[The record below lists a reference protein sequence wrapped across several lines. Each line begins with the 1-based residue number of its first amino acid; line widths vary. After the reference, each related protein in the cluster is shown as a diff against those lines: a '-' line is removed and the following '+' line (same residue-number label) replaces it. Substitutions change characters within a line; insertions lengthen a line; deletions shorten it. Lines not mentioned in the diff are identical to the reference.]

1 MFKYLLNLCS
11 LKLFIDTNLNSSI
24 KLLYEKII
32 IQSRKD
38 DLFKRFL
45 LSDTLDTRF
54 DFIIIHLSLV
64 MRSLKTTKYKGIIIS
79 QKLYDFMIDD
89 MDKSLREMGV
99 GDTGINIRIKN
110 IINASLGR
118 HKVYD
123 EALSKEDD
131 KFIKEA
137 IVKNLYKGN
146 IPPKN
151 ILSDLIMYVRLQDKH
166 INSIG
171 SGNILMTSNL
181 FCHI

>member
-79 QKLYDFMIDD
+79 QKL
-89 MDKSLREMGV
+89 
-99 GDTGINIRIKN
+99 
-110 IINASLGR
+110 
-118 HKVYD
+118 
-123 EALSKEDD
+123 
-131 KFIKEA
+131 
-137 IVKNLYKGN
+137 
-146 IPPKN
+146 
-151 ILSDLIMYVRLQDKH
+151 
-166 INSIG
+166 
-171 SGNILMTSNL
+171 
-181 FCHI
+181 

>member
-1 MFKYLLNLCS
+1 
-11 LKLFIDTNLNSSI
+11 
-24 KLLYEKII
+24 LYEKII

-118 HKVYD
+118 HK
-123 EALSKEDD
+123 
-131 KFIKEA
+131 
-137 IVKNLYKGN
+137 
-146 IPPKN
+146 
-151 ILSDLIMYVRLQDKH
+151 
-166 INSIG
+166 
-171 SGNILMTSNL
+171 
-181 FCHI
+181 